1 MKQEMLIPWRRT
13 ALRLHSSSNLKELIM
28 TTYKTTATAL
38 CTLAAALALGA
49 CQRNDAERT
58 AGERLD
64 TAVAKSEQKA
74 DDIKADV
81 KQQAGEAKQDINKA
95 TDAAGARLKDMSITT
110 AVNAELAKDT
120 ELSALKINVDTSQ
133 GRVLLRGSAPSE
145 ASRER
150 ATALASR
157 VDGVLGVDNQLTVSR
172 G

>member
-1 MKQEMLIPWRRT
+1 
-13 ALRLHSSSNLKELIM
+13 M
-28 TTYKTTATAL
+28 TTFKTTATTTL

-64 TAVAKSEQKA
+64 TAVAKTEQKA

-81 KQQAGEAKQDINKA
+81 KQQASEAKDDMNKA
-95 TDAAGARLKDMSITT
+95 TGAAGARLKDMSITT

-133 GRVLLRGSAPSE
+133 GRVILRGSAPNE

-150 ATALASR
+150 ATTLAAR

>member
-1 MKQEMLIPWRRT
+1 
-13 ALRLHSSSNLKELIM
+13 M
-28 TTYKTTATAL
+28 TTFKTTATTTL

-49 CQRNDAERT
+49 CQRNDADRT

-64 TAVAKSEQKA
+64 TAVAKTEQKA

-81 KQQAGEAKQDINKA
+81 KQQTSEAKDDMNKA
-95 TDAAGARLKDMSITT
+95 TGAAGARMKDMSITT

-133 GRVLLRGSAPSE
+133 GRVILRGSAPND

-150 ATALASR
+150 ATTLAAR

>member
-1 MKQEMLIPWRRT
+1 
-13 ALRLHSSSNLKELIM
+13 M
-28 TTYKTTATAL
+28 TTFKTTATTTL

-49 CQRNDAERT
+49 CQRNDADRT

-64 TAVAKSEQKA
+64 TAVAKTEQKA

-81 KQQAGEAKQDINKA
+81 KQQASEAKDDMNKA
-95 TDAAGARLKDMSITT
+95 TGAAGARLKDMSITT

-133 GRVLLRGSAPSE
+133 GRVILRGSAPNE

-150 ATALASR
+150 ATTLAAR

>member
-1 MKQEMLIPWRRT
+1 
-13 ALRLHSSSNLKELIM
+13 M
-28 TTYKTTATAL
+28 TTFKTTATTTL
-38 CTLAAALALGA
+38 CTLAAALALGG

-81 KQQAGEAKQDINKA
+81 KQQAGEAKDDMNKA

-110 AVNAELAKDT
+110 AVNAELAKDA

-133 GRVLLRGSAPSE
+133 GRVILRGSAPNE

-150 ATALASR
+150 ATTLVAR

>member
-1 MKQEMLIPWRRT
+1 
-13 ALRLHSSSNLKELIM
+13 M
-28 TTYKTTATAL
+28 TTFKTSTTAL

-64 TAVAKSEQKA
+64 TAVAKTEQKA

-81 KQQAGEAKQDINKA
+81 KQQAGDAKDDMNKA

-120 ELSALKINVDTSQ
+120 ELSAVKINVDTAQ
-133 GRVLLRGSAPSE
+133 GRVVLRGSAPND

-150 ATALASR
+150 ATTLAAR
-157 VDGVLGVDNQLTVSR
+157 VDGVLGVDNQLTESR